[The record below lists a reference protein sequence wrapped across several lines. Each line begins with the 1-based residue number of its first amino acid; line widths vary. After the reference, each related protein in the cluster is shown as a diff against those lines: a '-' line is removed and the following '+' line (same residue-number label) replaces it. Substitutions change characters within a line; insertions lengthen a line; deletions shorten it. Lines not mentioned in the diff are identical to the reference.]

1 MKVITINLPNSL
13 EAKIGELNQEL
24 RDTTD
29 IPDIYISRS
38 NWFREAL
45 DAVLPILKELQAEM
59 PNDEMVI
66 RTINLGRDVLD
77 EVENYYVNHEFFA
90 SRSELVRFVGLYH
103 IIETLKKKK
112 EEAKPIPKTFDEELT
127 EYVKMPVQL
136 GIEISSDQN
145 QYKNYRIVKG

>member
-77 EVENYYVNHEFFA
+77 EMENYYVNYEFFA